1 MLKGIFLPLV
11 YRKFQ
16 QTRRLQTLKIRAKI
30 RPMPGNF
37 TARALIMLNF
47 GTNVLQSYGCYSES
61 LHDFVE
67 FNPCA
72 SKNALT
78 RKNFWDE

>member
-1 MLKGIFLPLV
+1 MFLCFIS
-11 YRKFQ
+11 RKHQ
-16 QTRRLQTLKIRAKI
+16 WVNWLQTLKIRAKI

-47 GTNVLQSYGCYSES
+47 GTNVLQSYGCYSEP

-72 SKNALT
+72 SKRALT